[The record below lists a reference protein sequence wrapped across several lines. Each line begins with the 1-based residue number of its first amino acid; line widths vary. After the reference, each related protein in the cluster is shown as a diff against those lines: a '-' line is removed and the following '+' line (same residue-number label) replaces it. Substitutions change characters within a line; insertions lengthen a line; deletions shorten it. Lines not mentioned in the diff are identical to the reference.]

1 MCLYACVGELQTHR
15 LDRGQCVSVQKALQ
29 DKSNKSGGFISTV
42 PTECEVGV
50 KCTHRCQV

>member
-1 MCLYACVGELQTHR
+1 MCLYACVGDLQTHR